1 MVKIKSFDKNYFFN
15 EINITVYLFINYEFK
30 EEEEQ
35 EDELKK
41 KTIGKILQQKC
52 RSGEIRSPVLSFVG
66 RRPNRCA
73 MTTGT
78 SASRN
83 LSIKENVSKTR

>member
-1 MVKIKSFDKNYFFN
+1 MIRIIFFN

-52 RSGEIRSPVLSFVG
+52 RIAIYDGGI
-66 RRPNRCA
+66 
-73 MTTGT
+73 
-78 SASRN
+78 
-83 LSIKENVSKTR
+83 